1 MIKSHNPKTTPIGI
15 RFAPSDL
22 YRIATLQRLD
32 PALRGKGYGKTVRY
46 ALAVAVE
53 SMTKQEGGEH
63 E

>member
-1 MIKSHNPKTTPIGI
+1 MNKSPKTTPIGI

-22 YRIATLQRLD
+22 SRVAVLQRLD

-53 SMTKQEGGEH
+53 SLTKQEGGTND
-63 E
+63 